1 MEENNMA
8 ILETLARSRRLCEKR
23 SVVILMY
30 PPHLKDQVKPG
41 QKLMLYHGS
50 TEKNLQT
57 LVPVNDYAVRHGFA
71 KQRNRMLQP
80 LLFLTASPLT
90 AAAYAIPEVH
100 RTQLR
105 KIPSDHQ
112 EKHRSEVMKN
122 IRASFGGVYVKEL
135 QLPRRFSPKPFI
147 LERIVSNELD
157 QIIVVTNRAITPQTK
172 LTSLQDAF
180 NQDPRRKEIEQKL
193 KNIQRIVMD
202 SAHSATTTRRW

>member
-1 MEENNMA
+1 MA
-8 ILETLARSRRLCEKR
+8 ILETLARSRRLCDKR

-41 QKLMLYHGS
+41 QKLTLYHGS

-90 AAAYAIPEVH
+90 AAAYAIPEIH
-100 RTQLR
+100 RRQLR
-105 KIPSDHQ
+105 RIPSDQQ
-112 EKHRSEVMKN
+112 EKHRSEVMNN
-122 IRASFGGVYVKEL
+122 IRTSFGSVYVKQL
-135 QLPRRFSPKPFI
+135 QLPHRFSFKPFI
-147 LERIVSNELD
+147 VERIVSNELD
-157 QIIVVTNRAITPQTK
+157 QIIVATNRAITPQTK

-180 NQDPRRKEIEQKL
+180 RQDPRRKEIEQKL
-193 KNIQRIVMD
+193 KRIVLG
-202 SAHSATTTRRW
+202 SAYTGSRRW

>member
-1 MEENNMA
+1 MEENSMA
-8 ILETLARSRRLCEKR
+8 ILETLARSRRLCDKR

-41 QKLMLYHGS
+41 QRLTLYHGS

-90 AAAYAIPEVH
+90 AAAYAIPEIH

-105 KIPSDHQ
+105 RIPSDQQ
-112 EKHRSEVMKN
+112 EKHRSEVMNN
-122 IRASFGGVYVKEL
+122 IRTSFGSVYVKEL
-135 QLPRRFSPKPFI
+135 QLPRRFSFKPFI
-147 LERIVSNELD
+147 VERIVSNELD
-157 QIIVVTNRAITPQTK
+157 QIIVATNRAITPQTK

-180 NQDPRRKEIEQKL
+180 RQDPRRKEIEQKL
-193 KNIQRIVMD
+193 KRIVLG
-202 SAHSATTTRRW
+202 SAYTGSRRW

>member
-1 MEENNMA
+1 MEENIMA
-8 ILETLARSRRLCEKR
+8 ILETLARSRRLCDKR

-41 QKLMLYHGS
+41 QRLTLYHGS
-50 TEKNLQT
+50 TKKSLQT

-71 KQRNRMLQP
+71 KQRNKMLQP

-90 AAAYAIPEVH
+90 AAAYAIPEFH

-105 KIPSDHQ
+105 RIPSDQQ
-112 EKHRSEVMKN
+112 EKHRSEVMNN
-122 IRASFGGVYVKEL
+122 IRTSFGSVYVKEL
-135 QLPRRFSPKPFI
+135 QLPRRFSSKPFI
-147 LERIVSNELD
+147 VERIVSNELD
-157 QIIVVTNRAITPQTK
+157 QIIVATNRAITPQTK

-180 NQDPRRKEIEQKL
+180 SQDMRRKKIEQKL

-202 SAHSATTTRRW
+202 SAYTGYRRW

>member
-1 MEENNMA
+1 MA
-8 ILETLARSRRLCEKR
+8 ILETLARSRRLCDKR

-41 QKLMLYHGS
+41 QRLTLYHGS

-90 AAAYAIPEVH
+90 AAAYAIPEIH

-105 KIPSDHQ
+105 RIPSDQQ
-112 EKHRSEVMKN
+112 EKHRSEVMNN
-122 IRASFGGVYVKEL
+122 IRTSFGSVYVKEL
-135 QLPRRFSPKPFI
+135 QLPRRFSFKPFI
-147 LERIVSNELD
+147 VERIVSNELD
-157 QIIVVTNRAITPQTK
+157 QIIVATNRAITPQTK

-180 NQDPRRKEIEQKL
+180 RQDPRRKEIEQKL
-193 KNIQRIVMD
+193 KRIVLG
-202 SAHSATTTRRW
+202 SAYTGSRRW

>member
-1 MEENNMA
+1 MEENSMA
-8 ILETLARSRRLCEKR
+8 ILETLARSRRLCDKR

-41 QKLMLYHGS
+41 QKLKLYHGS

-90 AAAYAIPEVH
+90 AAAYAIPEIH
-100 RTQLR
+100 RRQLR
-105 KIPSDHQ
+105 RIPSDQQ
-112 EKHRSEVMKN
+112 EKHRSEVMNN
-122 IRASFGGVYVKEL
+122 IRTSFGSVYVKEL
-135 QLPRRFSPKPFI
+135 QLPHRFSFKPFI
-147 LERIVSNELD
+147 VERIVSNELD
-157 QIIVVTNRAITPQTK
+157 QIIVATNRAITPQTK

-180 NQDPRRKEIEQKL
+180 RQDPRRKEIEQKL
-193 KNIQRIVMD
+193 KRIVLG
-202 SAHSATTTRRW
+202 SAYTGSRRW

>member
-1 MEENNMA
+1 MA
-8 ILETLARSRRLCEKR
+8 ILETLARSRRLCDKR

-41 QKLMLYHGS
+41 QRLTLYHGS

-90 AAAYAIPEVH
+90 AAAYAIPEIH

-105 KIPSDHQ
+105 RIPSDQQ
-112 EKHRSEVMKN
+112 EKHRSEVMNN
-122 IRASFGGVYVKEL
+122 IRTSFGSVYVKEL
-135 QLPRRFSPKPFI
+135 QLPRRFSFKPFI
-147 LERIVSNELD
+147 VERIVSNELD
-157 QIIVVTNRAITPQTK
+157 QIIVATNRAITPQTK

-180 NQDPRRKEIEQKL
+180 RQDPRRKEIEQKL
-193 KNIQRIVMD
+193 KRIVIG
-202 SAHSATTTRRW
+202 SAYTGSRRW

>member
-1 MEENNMA
+1 MA
-8 ILETLARSRRLCEKR
+8 ILETLARSRRLCDKR

-41 QKLMLYHGS
+41 QKLKLYHGS

-90 AAAYAIPEVH
+90 AAAYAIPEIH
-100 RTQLR
+100 RRQLR
-105 KIPSDHQ
+105 RIPSDQQ
-112 EKHRSEVMKN
+112 EKHRSEVMNN
-122 IRASFGGVYVKEL
+122 IRTSFGSVYVKEL
-135 QLPRRFSPKPFI
+135 QLPHRFSFKPFI
-147 LERIVSNELD
+147 VERIVSNELD
-157 QIIVVTNRAITPQTK
+157 QIIVATNRAITPQTK

-180 NQDPRRKEIEQKL
+180 RQDPRRKEIEQKL
-193 KNIQRIVMD
+193 KRIVLG
-202 SAHSATTTRRW
+202 SAYTGSRRW

>member
-1 MEENNMA
+1 MKENIMA
-8 ILETLARSRRLCEKR
+8 ILETLARSRRLCDKR

-41 QKLMLYHGS
+41 QRLTLYHGS
-50 TEKNLQT
+50 TKKSLQT

-71 KQRNRMLQP
+71 KQRNKMLQP

-90 AAAYAIPEVH
+90 AAAYAIPEFH

-105 KIPSDHQ
+105 RIPSDQQ
-112 EKHRSEVMKN
+112 EKHRSEVMNN
-122 IRASFGGVYVKEL
+122 IRTSFGSVYVKEL
-135 QLPRRFSPKPFI
+135 QLPRRFSSKPFI
-147 LERIVSNELD
+147 VERIVSNELD
-157 QIIVVTNRAITPQTK
+157 QIIVATNRAITPQTK

-180 NQDPRRKEIEQKL
+180 SQDMRRKKIEQKL

-202 SAHSATTTRRW
+202 SAYTGYRRW

>member
-1 MEENNMA
+1 MA
-8 ILETLARSRRLCEKR
+8 ILETLARSRRLCDKR

-41 QKLMLYHGS
+41 QRLTLYHGS

-90 AAAYAIPEVH
+90 AAAYAIPEIH

-105 KIPSDHQ
+105 RIPSDQQ
-112 EKHRSEVMKN
+112 EKHRSEVMSN
-122 IRASFGGVYVKEL
+122 IRTSFGSVYVKEL
-135 QLPRRFSPKPFI
+135 QLPHRFSFKPFI
-147 LERIVSNELD
+147 VERIVSNELD
-157 QIIVVTNRAITPQTK
+157 QIIVATNRAFTPQTK

-180 NQDPRRKEIEQKL
+180 RQDPRRKEIEQKL
-193 KNIQRIVMD
+193 KRIVLG
-202 SAHSATTTRRW
+202 SAYTGSRRR